1 MSCQPREDSSPFAD
15 TFVKDGKGVA
25 RDLKNAERPPQQCVL
40 ERQHADVG
48 ELSRLDRTTQFH
60 LLRVAR
66 CQEDERAGDSKASE
80 AALEEVEC

>member
-25 RDLKNAERPPQQCVL
+25 HDLKNAERPPQQCVL

-48 ELSRLDRTTQFH
+48 ELSRLDQP
-60 LLRVAR
+60 
-66 CQEDERAGDSKASE
+66 
-80 AALEEVEC
+80 